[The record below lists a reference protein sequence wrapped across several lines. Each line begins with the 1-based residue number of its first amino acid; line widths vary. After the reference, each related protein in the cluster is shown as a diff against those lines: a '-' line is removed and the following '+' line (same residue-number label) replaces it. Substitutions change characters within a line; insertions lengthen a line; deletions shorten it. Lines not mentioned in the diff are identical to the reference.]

1 MAPIQE
7 FTRATLGEIPTLS
20 GDHLTDYRATSPAP
34 PIRGAMRNSQTE
46 HGQINIALPYTTSLG
61 SMTIITAPEPG
72 TMAAFGLGLVALLRW
87 RRTKA

>member
-1 MAPIQE
+1 
-7 FTRATLGEIPTLS
+7 
-20 GDHLTDYRATSPAP
+20 
-34 PIRGAMRNSQTE
+34 MRNSQTE